1 MSDSLTEAFQ
11 GNFLTAQVLQLPVL
25 LKSRNCHCPLATKGP
40 LADVGPVVLI
50 MLILSI
56 LTLLLNS
63 LSPCWNM
70 YKTTHKQFTLKLKF
84 HYKMR
89 RRHLQSL
96 SNSLGT
102 PRPSLS
108 KALTKPQPISCC
120 LFTTLIS
127 STPLF
132 LRSPGPYKW
141 SRRTFVETGVTVN
154 NAGSA
159 VINKYQFCLF
169 YLLSLKW
176 RVPGNFCSCV
186 GPQEKNLINILLPS
200 TFNRTDNKYK

>member
-1 MSDSLTEAFQ
+1 MSDPLMEAFQ
-11 GNFLTAQVLQLPVL
+11 GNFLTAQVLQLLAL

-40 LADVGPVVLI
+40 LAGVGPAVLM

-56 LTLLLNS
+56 LTLLFNS

-70 YKTTHKQFTLKLKF
+70 YKTTHKQFTPKLKF
-84 HYKMR
+84 HHEMR

-102 PRPSLS
+102 PRPSLP

-120 LFTTLIS
+120 LFTTMIS
-127 STPLF
+127 SNLLF

-141 SRRTFVETGVTVN
+141 SRRMFVETGVTVKITTL
-154 NAGSA
+154 A
-159 VINKYQFCLF
+159 Q
-169 YLLSLKW
+169 LSLTST
-176 RVPGNFCSCV
+176 NFV
-186 GPQEKNLINILLPS
+186 YFIYFP
-200 TFNRTDNKYK
+200 